1 MHSKSPYL
9 TSARSSRRSML
20 KGAMVGTAGVAG
32 VAGLAA
38 AGVIFTQPKDEKTA
52 AHAAAIASP
61 DSIKTILNIAAT
73 AETLAVIFYTQGLA
87 HANWLYLSDP
97 AFLDLEAARLEEMEH
112 LKFLLKQGAKPLTKT
127 FSFPKGADTFKDLGK
142 FIQTQQL
149 LETLFVAAYIVA
161 AKEFALLQRP
171 DLVQI
176 AGQIGAIEAE
186 HRAIGRAIGGLR
198 PADNEAFAPVHLA
211 KVSDAPTVLKNDG
224 FLTPKK
230 GNSFTFATSGIN
242 MDGVIDL
249 TPQS

>member
-1 MHSKSPYL
+1 MRPKSPYL
-9 TSARSSRRSML
+9 ASTRSSRRSVL

-38 AGVIFTQPKDEKTA
+38 AGVIFTQPKNEKTA
-52 AHAAAIASP
+52 AHAAALVSP
-61 DSIKTILNIAAT
+61 DSVQTILNIAAT
-73 AETLAVIFYTQGLA
+73 AETLAVLFYTQGLA
-87 HANWLYLSDP
+87 HANKLFLSTP
-97 AFLDLEAARLEEMEH
+97 AFLDLEAALLEEITH
-112 LKFLLKQGAKPLTKT
+112 LNFLLKQGAKPLTKT

-142 FIQTQQL
+142 FIQTQQT

-161 AKEFALLQRP
+161 AKEFAMAQRP

-186 HRAIGRAIGGLR
+186 HRALGRAIGGLR
-198 PADNEAFAPVHLA
+198 PADNEAFAPVHLK
-211 KVSDAPTVLKNDG
+211 KVSDAPTVLKNTG

-230 GNSFTFATSGIN
+230 GNTFTYTPSKMN

-249 TPQS
+249 TPQA

>member
-1 MHSKSPYL
+1 MRPKSPYL
-9 TSARSSRRSML
+9 THTRSSRRSVL

-38 AGVIFTQPKDEKTA
+38 AGIILTEPKGDKTA
-52 AHAAAIASP
+52 AHAAAAAAP
-61 DSIKTILNIAAT
+61 DAVKTILNIAAT
-73 AETLAVIFYTQGLA
+73 AETLAVIFYTQGLENA
-87 HANWLYLSDP
+87 KWLYLSNP
-97 AFLDLEAARLEEMEH
+97 AFLDLEAARLEEMQH
-112 LKFLLKQGAKPLTKT
+112 LQFLLKQGAKPLTKT
-127 FSFPKGADTFKDLGK
+127 FSFPKGADTFKNLGK

-161 AKEFALLQRP
+161 AKEFALLQKP

-176 AGQIGAIEAE
+176 AGQIGAVEAE

-198 PADNEAFAPVHLA
+198 PANNEAFAPVHLK
-211 KVSDAPTVLKNDG
+211 KVSDAPTVLKNSG

-230 GNSFTFATSGIN
+230 GNSFSFWTPYMNNS
-242 MDGVIDL
+242 GVIDL